1 MLAVDVAEGAIDRAL
16 FVQED
21 GCSLAVDAGA
31 HREAAFF
38 KVASTQ
44 GSEDLIGGGEQGVEQ
59 RVVTSTGGV
68 AAAVP
73 AAGERKAIGRL
84 VGRADIEKPP
94 RGLDALRLVDDVV
107 ELDFVGWQEVE
118 ECVLERVD
126 ANLLGIGVLET
137 EVGELGNNV
146 IVNVVI
152 AHVLAEVADE
162 LEQHEDGTVLLLTSG
177 TTD

>member
-16 FVQED
+16 LVQED

-44 GSEDLIGGGEQGVEQ
+44 GGENLIGSGEQGVEQ

-73 AAGERKAIGRL
+73 AVIKREAIGRL
-84 VGRADIEKPP
+84 VGRAGIEQPP
-94 RGLDALRLVDDVV
+94 YGLDALRLVDDVV
-107 ELDFVGWQEVE
+107 ELDFVGWEKVE
-118 ECVLERVD
+118 ERILEGVD

-146 IVNVVI
+146 IVDVII
-152 AHVLAEVADE
+152 AHILAEVADE

>member
-31 HREAAFF
+31 HCEAAFF
-38 KVASTQ
+38 KVTSTQ
-44 GSEDLIGGGEQGVEQ
+44 GSKDLSGGGEQGVEQ

-73 AAGERKAIGRL
+73 AAGEREAIGRL
-84 VGRADIEKPP
+84 VRRTGIEESP
-94 RGLDALRLVDDVV
+94 RGFDALRLVDDVV
-107 ELDFVGWQEVE
+107 EFDFVGWEEVE
-118 ECVLERVD
+118 ERILERVD

-146 IVNVVI
+146 IVDVI
-152 AHVLAEVADE
+152 VAHILAEVADE
-162 LEQHEDGTVLLLTSG
+162 LEQHENGTVLLLACRTAN
-177 TTD
+177 